1 MREGGRCAQKI
12 HTETGRV
19 ERDWGGSAKAVAFE
33 SSLACL
39 EDQND
44 LNRQRCAVCLCMC
57 VRVHA
62 CARARV
68 RVCVWMVQVAMREM
82 GEDEG
87 NWGPERRRNGLTWK
101 EQYEQRHRPAK
112 PRVCPPSREPSV
124 PTTVGNVGPRAEGH
138 GARRGTCTRI
148 CPRVKW
154 NYPNLLSLKNPNKNI
169 F

>member
-1 MREGGRCAQKI
+1 M
-12 HTETGRV
+12 

-33 SSLACL
+33 LSLACL

-68 RVCVWMVQVAMREM
+68 HVCVWMVQVAMREM

-87 NWGPERRRNGLTWK
+87 NGPGASKKWLDVEGAVRAEAQTGEAPRVPSEPGAKRADYSWERGPAGGGTRGPERDL
-101 EQYEQRHRPAK
+101 
-112 PRVCPPSREPSV
+112 
-124 PTTVGNVGPRAEGH
+124 
-138 GARRGTCTRI
+138 
-148 CPRVKW
+148 
-154 NYPNLLSLKNPNKNI
+154 YPNLPSCEVELS
-169 F
+169 